1 MRFGIDVGTTRTIA
15 AVVDRG
21 NYPVVTV
28 EDYLGDAQ
36 EYIPSVVALDGD
48 RLVAGWEAMK
58 LGPDDPSLVR
68 SFKRI
73 MSDHSVTAGT
83 PVQLGHATRPL
94 GEVLRVYA
102 ETVVNTLRDFQAT
115 LDNSSPIEVVLGIP
129 ANAHTAQRLL
139 TLSAFSEA
147 GAEVAGLI
155 NEPSAAAFEYTHR
168 HARTLN
174 SRRSGIV
181 IYDLGGGTF
190 DASLIRVDGTTHEVM
205 GSLGISHL
213 GGDDFDVILAECALR
228 AAGKPGVPSRT
239 LIDEARSAKES
250 LVPQSRRLVIDVEG
264 QDVVVPV
271 ADFYDAA
278 MPLVE
283 QTIEVMTPL
292 IGTDDLRESEI
303 AGIYLVGGASS
314 LPLISRVLRERF
326 GRRVH
331 RAPFTA
337 GATAVGLA
345 IAADPDSGFHLRDK
359 LSRGIGV
366 FREFDGGRAV
376 SFDPLITRETK
387 PDADGRIT
395 VTRRYRAAHN
405 VGWFRFV
412 EYDSFN
418 EEDGSP
424 GDISL
429 LGELKVP
436 FDSSIIDVDAVEI
449 TRFDGPE
456 IEETVMVNSDGIAS
470 IRIAVQGGVVV
481 EHTPKVTLALQ

>member
-1 MRFGIDVGTTRTIA
+1 M
-15 AVVDRG
+15 
-21 NYPVVTV
+21 
-28 EDYLGDAQ
+28 
-36 EYIPSVVALDGD
+36 
-48 RLVAGWEAMK
+48 
-58 LGPDDPSLVR
+58 
-68 SFKRI
+68 
-73 MSDHSVTAGT
+73 
-83 PVQLGHATRPL
+83 
-94 GEVLRVYA
+94 
-102 ETVVNTLRDFQAT
+102 
-115 LDNSSPIEVVLGIP
+115 
-129 ANAHTAQRLL
+129 
-139 TLSAFSEA
+139 
-147 GAEVAGLI
+147 
-155 NEPSAAAFEYTHR
+155 
-168 HARTLN
+168 
-174 SRRSGIV
+174 
-181 IYDLGGGTF
+181 
-190 DASLIRVDGTTHEVM
+190 
-205 GSLGISHL
+205 
-213 GGDDFDVILAECALR
+213 
-228 AAGKPGVPSRT
+228 
-239 LIDEARSAKES
+239 
-250 LVPQSRRLVIDVEG
+250 
-264 QDVVVPV
+264 
-271 ADFYDAA
+271 
-278 MPLVE
+278 
-283 QTIEVMTPL
+283 
-292 IGTDDLRESEI
+292 
-303 AGIYLVGGASS
+303 GGASS

-436 FDSSIIDVDAVEI
+436 FDPSIIDVDAVEI